1 MLDGN
6 DQTFDNQ
13 RQYIN
18 ALKGH
23 LFIRDLLFLPDKDMV
38 SNDIFIIFI
47 LANPVICFIF
57 TLIKNQ
63 DKRMPT
69 IRACLLN

>member
-6 DQTFDNQ
+6 IIKPFTK

-38 SNDIFIIFI
+38 SNDIFIFFYLVI
-47 LANPVICFIF
+47 LLSALSF
-57 TLIKNQ
+57 TLK
-63 DKRMPT
+63 KSG
-69 IRACLLN
+69 

>member
-6 DQTFDNQ
+6 IIKPFTK

-38 SNDIFIIFI
+38 SNDIFIFFYLVI
-47 LANPVICFIF
+47 LLSALSLP
-57 TLIKNQ
+57 
-63 DKRMPT
+63 
-69 IRACLLN
+69 